1 MIYLLPTSSK
11 SVKILYVI
19 IVENHNLSLGPA
31 LDIALGLGLELGYLL
46 PLGTQLEYHQG
57 DKLGTSLGLARDSLE
72 TRIRTLRQLGSILG
86 DKLKLGT
93 SLGSAAGIVH
103 LYAVNI
109 RKIPLLQQLPVP
121 HQQTQ

>member
-1 MIYLLPTSSK
+1 MCGLGGVQWMIYLLPTGSK

-57 DKLGTSLGLARDSLE
+57 ETNLEHHLVWLGIVLRLGLE
-72 TRIRTLRQLGSILG
+72 
-86 DKLKLGT
+86 
-93 SLGSAAGIVH
+93 H
-103 LYAVNI
+103 
-109 RKIPLLQQLPVP
+109 
-121 HQQTQ
+121 